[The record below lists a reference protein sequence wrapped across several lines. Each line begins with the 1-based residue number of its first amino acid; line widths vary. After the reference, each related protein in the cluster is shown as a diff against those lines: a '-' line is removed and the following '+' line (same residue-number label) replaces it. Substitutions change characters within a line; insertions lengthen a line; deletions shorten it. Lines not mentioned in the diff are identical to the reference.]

1 MKMVKDNNSI
11 IELAKSVLTVEAE
24 EILNARSNL
33 NSDFDLAVQKILK
46 CDGRLILSGMGKSG
60 HIARKI
66 SSTFSSTGTPS
77 FFMHPGEASHGDLGM
92 ILENDVV
99 IFLSNSGESEEL
111 LSILP
116 NIKRLG
122 AYIISITNNEKS
134 TLSLESDLH
143 ISLNVKKEACPLG
156 LAPTASSTVALALGD
171 ALAICV
177 LELREFTADDFRKSH
192 PGGNLG
198 KNNFIKVGEIM
209 RRGNDIPSVDES
221 AKIID
226 AIKEISNKMLGFTGI
241 VDANKKLIGI
251 FTDGDLRRALLKNHS
266 LDTSLSKIMT
276 KNPKFLRESQ
286 LAVEALNKME
296 GSKINC
302 FLVTDEQNNLVGAL
316 NIQDLLKAKVI

>member
-1 MKMVKDNNSI
+1 MKMVKDKNSI
-11 IELAKSVLTVEAE
+11 IELAKRVLTIEAE
-24 EILNARSNL
+24 EILNAKSNI
-33 NSDFDLAVQKILK
+33 NSDFDLAVQKIFK

-66 SSTFSSTGTPS
+66 SSTFSSTGTAS

-116 NIKRLG
+116 NIRRLG
-122 AYIISITNNEKS
+122 AYIISITNNKNS

-143 ISLNVKKEACPLG
+143 INLNVKKEACPLG

-209 RRGNDIPSVDES
+209 RRGNDIPSVSEE

-226 AIKEISNKMLGFTGI
+226 AIKEISNKMLGFTGV
-241 VDANKKLIGI
+241 VDIDKKLIGM
-251 FTDGDLRRALLKNHS
+251 FTDGDLRRALLKNYS
-266 LDTSLSKIMT
+266 LDTHISEIMT
-276 KNPKFLRESQ
+276 KKPKFLKETQ

-296 GSKINC
+296 ASKINS
-302 FLVTDEQNNLVGAL
+302 FLVTDDNNNLVGAL
-316 NIQDLLKAKVI
+316 NLQDLLKAKVI